1 MVLLCPQRAPAT
13 TDPCRTPKLGA
24 GPDSLNVI
32 GNCCCNLQIYLTVN
46 IMIPQRIEPVFT
58 ERYESVAS
66 VYYATYDD
74 FTAAILE
81 FFRET
86 LPENWERIRDT
97 VTDNFR
103 VISTSEYKIIGEQNT
118 HQDRQALSA

>member
-1 MVLLCPQRAPAT
+1 
-13 TDPCRTPKLGA
+13 
-24 GPDSLNVI
+24 
-32 GNCCCNLQIYLTVN
+32 
-46 IMIPQRIEPVFT
+46 MIPQRFEPVFT
-58 ERYESVAS
+58 ERYESGES

-103 VISTSEYKIIGEQNT
+103 VISTSEYKFIGEQST

>member
-1 MVLLCPQRAPAT
+1 
-13 TDPCRTPKLGA
+13 
-24 GPDSLNVI
+24 
-32 GNCCCNLQIYLTVN
+32 
-46 IMIPQRIEPVFT
+46 MIPQRIEPVFT
-58 ERYESVAS
+58 ERYESGESA
-66 VYYATYDD
+66 YYATYDD

-86 LPENWERIRDT
+86 LAENWERLRDT

-103 VISTSEYKIIGEQNT
+103 VISTSEYKIIGEQST

>member
-1 MVLLCPQRAPAT
+1 MA
-13 TDPCRTPKLGA
+13 
-24 GPDSLNVI
+24 
-32 GNCCCNLQIYLTVN
+32 
-46 IMIPQRIEPVFT
+46 PQRIEPVFT
-58 ERYESVAS
+58 ERYESGES

-74 FTAAILE
+74 FTTAILE

-103 VISTSEYKIIGEQNT
+103 VISTSEYKIIGEQSA

>member
-1 MVLLCPQRAPAT
+1 MV
-13 TDPCRTPKLGA
+13 
-24 GPDSLNVI
+24 
-32 GNCCCNLQIYLTVN
+32 
-46 IMIPQRIEPVFT
+46 PQRIEPVFT
-58 ERYESVAS
+58 ERYESGAS

-74 FTAAILE
+74 FTAAISE

-86 LPENWERIRDT
+86 LPENWERVRNT

-103 VISTSEYKIIGEQNT
+103 VISTSEYKIIGEQST

>member
-1 MVLLCPQRAPAT
+1 
-13 TDPCRTPKLGA
+13 
-24 GPDSLNVI
+24 
-32 GNCCCNLQIYLTVN
+32 
-46 IMIPQRIEPVFT
+46 MIPQRIEPVFT
-58 ERYESVAS
+58 ERYESVES

-74 FTAAILE
+74 FAAAILE

-86 LPENWERIRDT
+86 LPENWERTRDT

-103 VISTSEYKIIGEQNT
+103 VISTSEYKIIGEQST

>member
-1 MVLLCPQRAPAT
+1 
-13 TDPCRTPKLGA
+13 
-24 GPDSLNVI
+24 
-32 GNCCCNLQIYLTVN
+32 
-46 IMIPQRIEPVFT
+46 MIPQRIEPVFT
-58 ERYESVAS
+58 ERYESGES

-81 FFRET
+81 IFRET
-86 LPENWERIRDT
+86 LPENWERTRDT

-103 VISTSEYKIIGEQNT
+103 VISTSEYKIIGEQST